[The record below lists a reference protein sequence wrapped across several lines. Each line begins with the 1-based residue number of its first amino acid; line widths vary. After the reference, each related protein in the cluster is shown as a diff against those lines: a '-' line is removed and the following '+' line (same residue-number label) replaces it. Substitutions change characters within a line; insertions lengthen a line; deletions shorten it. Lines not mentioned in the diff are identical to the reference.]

1 MRKSKAGIVSP
12 YMREARDPERVRSD
26 KRQKRHIRTNFVH
39 WLPIAQLLLAGL
51 LGAIVGAE
59 RSWSGRPSAGV
70 RTCLLIAAGSC
81 VFTLLS
87 VEMATG
93 DAHDKT
99 RIAAQIVT
107 GIGFLGAGAILQRND
122 RILGLTTAASIW
134 ITAAIG
140 MAAGVG
146 AYAIAVAATVM
157 AAVVLPLLIPISN
170 YIEKKGDE
178 MNAGKREKI
187 ED

>member
-1 MRKSKAGIVSP
+1 MDMLAP
-12 YMREARDPERVRSD
+12 
-26 KRQKRHIRTNFVH
+26 H
-39 WLPIAQLLLAGL
+39 WIPLLRLLLASL

-59 RSWSGRPSAGV
+59 RAWSGRPAAGV

-81 VFTLLS
+81 VFTLMS
-87 VEMATG
+87 TEMASG
-93 DAHDKT
+93 DAHDRT

-107 GIGFLGAGAILQRND
+107 GIGFLGAGAILQRQD

-140 MAAGVG
+140 MAVAAGEYAIGIG
-146 AYAIAVAATVM
+146 ATIIAAIAV
-157 AAVVLPLLIPISN
+157 PLLIPISN
-170 YIEKKGDE
+170 YIERKGDE
-178 MNAGKREKI
+178 FNAGKREKI